1 LIAIPFFN
9 YQLYSIKM
17 AKAAIFGGLAAILV
31 VAAVVATIATVSQS
45 HKSSAPPL
53 ATSTK
58 SVSAFCANTL
68 YPETCHRSLSTVVNA
83 SSNPKD
89 VVKASVELALN
100 ELKESFHKSL
110 DVGKGSDN
118 SITKGAIANCKE
130 LLQDASDDLMAIVKL
145 GNDALNR
152 KDDLEHWIT
161 AVMTFMDNC
170 ADGFED
176 SELKTAMQNVLRNA
190 TEMSSNALAII
201 TYVGDFLKEADKL
214 FNVTNFQNAAGFQHR
229 RLLGANYALDTQGY
243 PTWLSP
249 GDRKLLAAGGA
260 PRAKP
265 NAVVAKDGSGNFKS
279 IQAAINAVP
288 KDFRGRYVIYVKAG
302 VYDEIVLIPKDKTNI
317 YMYGDGPKRSRVT
330 GHKSNADGLT
340 TQDTATFCKL
350 LLSISLR
357 LYMKTTTYIQTLIIS
372 ILVQNVKY

>member
-1 LIAIPFFN
+1 
-9 YQLYSIKM
+9 M

-31 VAAVVATIATVSQS
+31 VAAVVAVIATVSQS
-45 HKSSAPPL
+45 HKSSSGPAL

-68 YPETCHRSLSTVVNA
+68 YPETCQRSLSTVVNSTA
-83 SSNPKD
+83 NPKD
-89 VVKASVELALN
+89 VVKASVQLALN
-100 ELKESFHKSL
+100 ELKESFQKSYEI
-110 DVGKGSDN
+110 GKGSN
-118 SITKGAIANCKE
+118 NPITEGAIANCKE
-130 LLQDASDDLMAIVKL
+130 LLQDASDDLLAIVKL
-145 GNDALNR
+145 GNDAVNR

-201 TYVGDFLKEADKL
+201 TYVGNFLQEADKL
-214 FNVTNFQNAAGFQHR
+214 FNVTNLQDMASFKNR
-229 RLLGANYALDTQGY
+229 RLLESKYDLDAQGY
-243 PTWLSP
+243 PTWLSA

-260 PRAKP
+260 PRARP

-279 IQAAINAVP
+279 IQAAINAIP
-288 KDFRGRYVIYVKAG
+288 KNSKGRYVIYVKAG
-302 VYDEIVLIPKDKTNI
+302 IYEEIVLIPKDKTNI
-317 YMYGDGPKRSRVT
+317 YMYGDGPKRTRVL
-330 GHKSNADGLT
+330 GHKSNADGVT

-350 LLSISLR
+350 LLSLLLH
-357 LYMKTTTYIQTLIIS
+357 LYRKTPTIYVNKKIYIFL
-372 ILVQNVKY
+372 N